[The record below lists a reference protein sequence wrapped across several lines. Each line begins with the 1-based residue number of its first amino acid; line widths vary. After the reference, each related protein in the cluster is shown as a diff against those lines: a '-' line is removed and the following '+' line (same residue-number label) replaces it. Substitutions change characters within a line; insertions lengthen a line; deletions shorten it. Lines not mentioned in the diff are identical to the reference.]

1 MKLKK
6 TAKLSLP
13 CLNLTKKTKFIL
25 FCISIFIFIQNNI
38 FASKIKHEFYHDNNY
53 QLKQNGNYWEIIT
66 NGAIN
71 TAKIGEPSLPYFP
84 IKLMLPK
91 GEIADKIN
99 IYLSEETEI
108 GNNIQLFPKQYV
120 KSYSSNENTDFSK
133 NLFIYNSSDSY
144 PLENVSDFTNQFL
157 NGYGIV
163 LSNYTP
169 FKYIPNTGKLTM
181 YKKVIIEVVTKSD
194 TKTVNSNELLINKK
208 AITNKVSKLVQ
219 NPEIISNYNVANKS
233 VVVGYDN
240 LILTNST
247 YKDKFEN
254 YINNYQNRGIISK
267 VISVDSIYA
276 NTTGIDNQDK
286 IRNFIKSEYQNHGIQ
301 YVVLAGDV
309 EIIPFRGFYCHVQ
322 SSSVYEDDNIPS
334 DLYYA
339 SLDGTWNTD
348 NDSKWAE
355 IGEDDLLPEL
365 SIGRLPFSNNTE
377 LTSILNKILSYSNTP
392 VNGELNKPLMVG
404 EKLWDSPATW
414 GADYMELLIGYK
426 TDNGYTSN
434 GIPNTHNIQKLYD
447 KTFPGNE
454 WAVSDLLSKINAGSS
469 FIHHSGHSNFDFN
482 MRMYNADITNANF
495 NQVNG
500 TTHNFPLVYTHGCI
514 CGAFDESDC
523 IAEHMVKINNF
534 AVAFIGNSRYGWFN
548 EGQTE
553 GPSEHLHRE
562 FVNAL
567 YTDSLNILG
576 ETHKASKIKSAS
588 WINAPGQW
596 EEGAL
601 RWCYYENNIIG
612 DPLLHIW
619 TDNITDINV
628 NYPQSIA
635 NNTFNLNIEVNIGLK
650 KLENLNCVIL
660 QNNKV
665 IGNETTDSLGNANIV
680 FNQPPQT
687 GNITLIVSGY
697 NVLSRTFTIL
707 VTDGNGFN
715 EITNKKDIKLY
726 PNPTNS
732 ILTIESKNNIN
743 ANIDIYNIYG
753 VKVLQ
758 QIINDKI
765 ESIDVS
771 DLAKGYYFIKIKNT
785 LNEETLSFIKQ

>member
-6 TAKLSLP
+6 RAETALP
-13 CLNLTKKTKFIL
+13 CLTLTKKSKFLL
-25 FCISIFIFIQNNI
+25 FCLSIFFFSQNNL
-38 FASKIKHEFYHDNNY
+38 FAGKIKHEFYHNNNY
-53 QLKQNGNYWEIIT
+53 QLKQNGSYWEIKV
-66 NGAIN
+66 NEAIN

-91 GEIADKIN
+91 GEIAEKIN

-108 GNNIQLFPKQYV
+108 ENNIQLFPKQYV
-120 KSYSSNENTDFSK
+120 KSYSSNENFEFTKKLS
-133 NLFIYNSSDSY
+133 IYNSSNAY
-144 PLENVSDFTNQFL
+144 PVNNVSDFTTQFI

-163 LSNYTP
+163 LSSYTP

-181 YKKVIIEVVTKSD
+181 YKKVIIEIITKSD
-194 TKTVNSNELLINKK
+194 IKTVSSNELLINKK
-208 AITNKVSKLVQ
+208 VITNKVSKLVQ
-219 NPEIISNYNVANKS
+219 NPEIISNYNVTNKS

-240 LILTNST
+240 LILTNNT
-247 YKDKFEN
+247 YKDKFVN

-267 VISVDSIYA
+267 VVTIDSIYA
-276 NTTGIDNQDK
+276 NIAGIDNQDK
-286 IRNFIKSEYQNHGIQ
+286 IRNFIKSEYQNEGIQ

-348 NDSKWAE
+348 NDTKWAE

-404 EKLWDSPATW
+404 EKLWDNPITW

-434 GIPNTHNIQKLYD
+434 GIPNTNNIQKLYD
-447 KTFPGNE
+447 KTFSGNE

-469 FIHHSGHSNFDFN
+469 FIHHSGHSNFNYN
-482 MRMYNADITNANF
+482 MRMYNSDITNTNF

-500 TTHNFPLVYTHGCI
+500 TIHNFPLVYTHGCI
-514 CGAFDESDC
+514 CGAFDENDC
-523 IAEHMVKINNF
+523 IAEQMVKINNF

-553 GPSEHLHRE
+553 GPSQHLHRE

-588 WINAPGQW
+588 WISAPGQW

-619 TDNITDINV
+619 TDNITEITVD
-628 NYPQSIA
+628 YPQSIA
-635 NNTFNLNIEVNIGLK
+635 NNTNDLNIEVNIGIK
-650 KLENLNCVIL
+650 KLENINCVAL
-660 QNNKV
+660 QNNKI
-665 IGNETTDSLGNANIV
+665 IGIGTTDYLGKAKIV
-680 FNQPPQT
+680 FNQSPQT
-687 GNITLIVSGY
+687 GSITLIVSGY
-697 NVLSRTFTIL
+697 NVLPRTYAIQ
-707 VTDGNGFN
+707 VTNGSGLN
-715 EITNKKDIKLY
+715 ELTNKNDIKLY
-726 PNPTNS
+726 PNPANS
-732 ILTIESKNNIN
+732 ILTLEIKNYLN
-743 ANIDIYNIYG
+743 ANIEIYNIYG
-753 VKVLQ
+753 VKVMQ
-758 QIINDKI
+758 QPFSNKI
-765 ESIDVS
+765 ESMDVS
-771 DLAKGYYFIKIKNT
+771 NLAKGFYFIKVKNT
-785 LNEETLSFIKQ
+785 INEETISFIKN